1 MQFVSNLL
9 VLGFIGKDPKM
20 KRNATRSG
28 SIAMLL
34 AVIGTTAAS
43 AGAWVSDSGNVEIRL
58 QGRTWLL
65 NSAGPATVRPGTA
78 TADFEVYYRDGNGTR
93 CGYRQRII
101 ENGAAVILE
110 PTDNTQSSD
119 LCPSGKFNRV
129 GVQVRRMPQP
139 QPRY

>member
-1 MQFVSNLL
+1 
-9 VLGFIGKDPKM
+9 M

-34 AVIGTTAAS
+34 AVIGATAAS
-43 AGAWVSDSGNVEIRL
+43 AAQSAWVSDSGNVEIRL
-58 QGRTWLL
+58 QDRTWLL
-65 NSAGPATVRPGTA
+65 NNAGPATIRPGTA
-78 TADFEVYYRDGNGTR
+78 AADFEVYYQDGNGTR

-101 ENGAAVILE
+101 ENGAAIILE
-110 PTDNTQSSD
+110 PTDSTQSSD

-129 GVQVRRMPQP
+129 GIPVQRMPPP